1 MKGVEILK
9 SRYKLILGY
18 TGVILLGVSIAMLTP
33 LLTIPFFSYK
43 KLEIFAF
50 IATAFFTAVIGFNL
64 KRFVAKETNVTMS
77 IQEGGI
83 VVLLSWITTLI
94 LSSLP
99 FVISGQLNFVQ
110 AMFEVVSGYTTTGLS
125 VVDVRETTHMV
136 LLWRS
141 VMQFLGGVGLVV
153 IMLSAIIGPHGVGLY
168 NAEARSDKLV
178 PNIRKTT
185 KMIMIIYVSYIIGG
199 IILYV
204 LAGMPIFDAINHS
217 IAAVSTG
224 GFSTKYESIGYYNS
238 TTIELITIILMVLGT
253 INFAAHAILWK
264 GKVKEFLKIG
274 EFKTMLFMFS
284 LSIPL
289 ILFFTTKDMFESLS
303 KSIRV
308 AVFEIISAV
317 STTGFSTVG
326 YTDWNDFGIF
336 ILVLMMIIG
345 GGTGST
351 AGGIKQY
358 RVYILFKSL
367 WWNIKSYVFPR
378 NVVKEYSV
386 NRADGKFYISDKHI
400 IEVCSVTTIY
410 MIMFII
416 SVVILMAHGYGMRES
431 IFEIASCL
439 STVGLSIGI
448 TSPNAPNLVLIIETI
463 MMFLGRLEFI
473 VVFYSIL
480 RIIRDFKFIKSQN
493 LEN

>member
-1 MKGVEILK
+1 MSGVEILK
-9 SRYKLILGY
+9 NRYKLILGY
-18 TGVILLGVSIAMLTP
+18 TGIILLGVSLAMLTP
-33 LLTIPFFSYK
+33 LLTIPFFPYK
-43 KLEIFAF
+43 QIEIFSF
-50 IATAFFTAVIGFNL
+50 LATSFFTALIGLSL
-64 KRFVAKETNVTMS
+64 KRFIVNEKNVTMS

-83 VVLLSWITTLI
+83 VVFISWSATVI
-94 LSSLP
+94 LSALP

-110 AMFEVVSGYTTTGLS
+110 ACFEVVSGYTTTGLS

-141 VMQFLGGVGLVV
+141 IMQLLGGVGLVV

-185 KMIMIIYVSYIIGG
+185 KMIVIIYLSYILAG
-199 IILYV
+199 IVLYV
-204 LAGMPIFDAINHS
+204 LAGMSVFDSINHS

-264 GKVKEFLKIG
+264 GKIKEFLNIG

-284 LSIPL
+284 FSIPL
-289 ILFFTTKDMFESLS
+289 TVFFTTKDMFESLS

-326 YTDWNDFGIF
+326 YTNWNDFGF
-336 ILVLMMIIG
+336 FMLVLMMIIG

-358 RVYILFKSL
+358 RVYILLKSL
-367 WWNIKSYVFPR
+367 WWNIKSFILPR
-378 NVVKEYSV
+378 NLVKEYHV
-386 NRADGKFYISDKHI
+386 NRADGKFYVSDKHI

-410 MIMFII
+410 MFMFVI
-416 SVVILMAHGYGMRES
+416 SILILMAHGYSMRDS
-431 IFEIASCL
+431 MFEIASCL
-439 STVGLSIGI
+439 STVGLSVGI
-448 TSPNAPNLVLIIETI
+448 TSPDAPVLVLIVETI

-480 RIIRDFKFIKSQN
+480 RMIKDFKFIKSEK
-493 LEN
+493 LKI

>member
-50 IATAFFTAVIGFNL
+50 IVTAFFTAIIGFNL
-64 KRFVAKETNVTMS
+64 KKFVDKETNVTMS
-77 IQEGGI
+77 IQEEGI

-94 LSSLP
+94 LSALP

-125 VVDVRETTHMV
+125 VVDVKETTHMV

-168 NAEARSDKLV
+168 NAEVRSDKLV

-238 TTIELITIILMVLGT
+238 TTIEFITIILMVLGT

-264 GKVKEFLKIG
+264 GKVKEFLRIG

-284 LSIPL
+284 IFYLSL
-289 ILFFTTKDMFESLS
+289 
-303 KSIRV
+303 
-308 AVFEIISAV
+308 
-317 STTGFSTVG
+317 
-326 YTDWNDFGIF
+326 Y
-336 ILVLMMIIG
+336 
-345 GGTGST
+345 
-351 AGGIKQY
+351 GGI
-358 RVYILFKSL
+358 
-367 WWNIKSYVFPR
+367 
-378 NVVKEYSV
+378 
-386 NRADGKFYISDKHI
+386 
-400 IEVCSVTTIY
+400 
-410 MIMFII
+410 
-416 SVVILMAHGYGMRES
+416 
-431 IFEIASCL
+431 
-439 STVGLSIGI
+439 
-448 TSPNAPNLVLIIETI
+448 
-463 MMFLGRLEFI
+463 
-473 VVFYSIL
+473 
-480 RIIRDFKFIKSQN
+480 
-493 LEN
+493 

>member
-64 KRFVAKETNVTMS
+64 KRFVAKETNVTIS

-185 KMIMIIYVSYIIGG
+185 KMIMITSG
-199 IILYV
+199 IIISFTVEFPSNIPSKVV
-204 LAGMPIFDAINHS
+204 LNKIPPIFSSPPNFLTFKNDIVWGIFTTS
-217 IAAVSTG
+217 F
-224 GFSTKYESIGYYNS
+224 GFSIP
-238 TTIELITIILMVLGT
+238 
-253 INFAAHAILWK
+253 INVA
-264 GKVKEFLKIG
+264 VPLK
-274 EFKTMLFMFS
+274 KSPSNVNPS
-284 LSIPL
+284 LLCFPL
-289 ILFFTTKDMFESLS
+289 ILKYAIVNTTTHRPKTKAIML
-303 KSIRV
+303 
-308 AVFEIISAV
+308 EIIFV
-317 STTGFSTVG
+317 
-326 YTDWNDFGIF
+326 FGIISLP
-336 ILVLMMIIG
+336 IL
-345 GGTGST
+345 
-351 AGGIKQY
+351 
-358 RVYILFKSL
+358 
-367 WWNIKSYVFPR
+367 
-378 NVVKEYSV
+378 
-386 NRADGKFYISDKHI
+386 
-400 IEVCSVTTIY
+400 
-410 MIMFII
+410 
-416 SVVILMAHGYGMRES
+416 
-431 IFEIASCL
+431 
-439 STVGLSIGI
+439 
-448 TSPNAPNLVLIIETI
+448 
-463 MMFLGRLEFI
+463 
-473 VVFYSIL
+473 
-480 RIIRDFKFIKSQN
+480 
-493 LEN
+493 